1 MSANGNGHAVA
12 AEMTMVEGLRT
23 TLQVAVRALADVHA
37 LSAYIRELEWRVKTL
52 EVNQGQ
58 PPMTLQEHN

>member
-23 TLQVAVRALADVHA
+23 TLQVAVQALQDARAVGARV
-37 LSAYIRELEWRVKTL
+37 IELEARVQQL
-52 EVNQGQ
+52 EVNVEQ
-58 PPMTLQEHN
+58 PPI

>member
-1 MSANGNGHAVA
+1 
-12 AEMTMVEGLRT
+12 
-23 TLQVAVRALADVHA
+23 LQIAVRALEDVHA